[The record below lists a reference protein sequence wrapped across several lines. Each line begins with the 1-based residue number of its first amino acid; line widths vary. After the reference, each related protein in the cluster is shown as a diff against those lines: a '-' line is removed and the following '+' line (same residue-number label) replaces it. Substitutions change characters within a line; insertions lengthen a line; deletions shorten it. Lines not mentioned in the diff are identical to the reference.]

1 MTFRF
6 KQIWFFSIF
15 FYSIQ
20 AKIWI
25 DVLRIVHVLEFEHQD
40 PMFGDS
46 LEPVPRSYDKIW
58 AAVEMIIYFVHFET
72 LNIVLF
78 LLQV

>member
-1 MTFRF
+1 M
-6 KQIWFFSIF
+6 
-15 FYSIQ
+15 
-20 AKIWI
+20 

-72 LNIVLF
+72 INSVL
-78 LLQV
+78 LWGIEWGHSEGGRTV

>member
-1 MTFRF
+1 
-6 KQIWFFSIF
+6 
-15 FYSIQ
+15 
-20 AKIWI
+20 
-25 DVLRIVHVLEFEHQD
+25 
-40 PMFGDS
+40 MFGDS

-78 LLQV
+78 LLQVFLRTIKQCYNAVDKAKVQISLFSLMT

>member
-1 MTFRF
+1 MYAKT
-6 KQIWFFSIF
+6 KNPLK
-15 FYSIQ
+15 FYRKTRIE
-20 AKIWI
+20 
-25 DVLRIVHVLEFEHQD
+25 VLRIVHVLQFEHQD

-58 AAVEMIIYFVHFET
+58 AAVEMIIYFVHSET